1 MQGIEKMKVLITGVC
16 GFVGSSLVERLRQ
29 NKEEVEIVGID
40 NLIRSGSE
48 TNRRR
53 LKEMGVRLY
62 HGDIR
67 MRSDFEALPDVDWVV
82 DAAANPSVMAG
93 VDGKTSS
100 RQLLEHNLG
109 GTIELLEYCRSRK
122 AGFILLSTSRVY
134 GVEPLASLPMKVVDR
149 RFVPD
154 LASCAVSGVS
164 VEGVSEDFPAE
175 PPLSLYGTSKRAAE
189 LLALEYGQAFDFPV
203 WINRCGVMAGAGQFG
218 RADQGIVSFWIHA
231 WRAGLPLRYIGF
243 GGSGHQVR
251 DFFHPGD
258 LVSLMLTQMRHNGAK
273 APRIVNLG
281 GGTTISVS
289 LAELSDWC
297 CQRFGKREVE
307 ASKVERPFDIPWMVM
322 DSSLAKETWG
332 WQPETTMDSIL
343 EEIASHAES
352 HPDWLQLAE

>member
-1 MQGIEKMKVLITGVC
+1 MRATEKMKILITGVC
-16 GFVGSSLVERLRQ
+16 GFVGSSLVERLRRD
-29 NKEEVEIVGID
+29 NEEVEIVGID

-48 TNRRR
+48 TNRKR
-53 LKEMGVRLY
+53 LKDMGVRLY

-82 DAAANPSVMAG
+82 DAAANPAVMAG

-109 GTIELLEYCRSRK
+109 GTIELLEYCRARK

-134 GVEPLASLPMKVVDR
+134 GVEPLASLPMKVEGR

-154 LASCAVSGVS
+154 LASCSVCGVSGD
-164 VEGVSEDFPAE
+164 GVSESFPAE

-231 WRAGLPLRYIGF
+231 WRSGMPLRYIGF
-243 GGSGHQVR
+243 GGSGNQVR

-258 LVSLMLTQMRHNGAK
+258 LVGLMMRQMRHEGGSV
-273 APRIVNLG
+273 PRIVNLG
-281 GGTTISVS
+281 GGTGISLS

-297 CQRFGKREVE
+297 SQRFGKREVE
-307 ASKVERPFDIPWMVM
+307 ASTVERPFDIPWMVM
-322 DSSLAKETWG
+322 DAALARETWG
-332 WQPETTMDSIL
+332 WKPETAMESLL
-343 EEIASHAES
+343 EEIAIHAES
-352 HPDWLQLAE
+352 HPDWLRLAE